1 MRKHCL
7 QVLPLA
13 VRRSPDDIDTHFDED
28 MKGVLNIFAKG
39 LLSIF
44 ECDPPLAPPRHF
56 LIIIRAGER
65 LISIA

>member
-1 MRKHCL
+1 M
-7 QVLPLA
+7 
-13 VRRSPDDIDTHFDED
+13 RRSPDDIDTHFDED